1 MIYYKRFTYLCS
13 NFKYLIMATT
23 IHYPSEASTID
34 ALWTI
39 LSQQSE
45 NVKQALVTRL
55 ADSLAAEK
63 YIPKK
68 NMNKTAYNPQYS
80 ARINRLRSLCGKE
93 IPQEIIQ
100 EDERLAYL
108 LNK

>member
-1 MIYYKRFTYLCS
+1 
-13 NFKYLIMATT
+13 MATT

-45 NVKQALVTRL
+45 NVKQALVIRL
-55 ADSLAAEK
+55 TDSLAADK
-63 YIPKK
+63 YIPK
-68 NMNKTAYNPQYS
+68 NELSKTTSNPKYS

-93 IPQEIIQ
+93 ISQETIQ

-108 LNK
+108 LKK